1 MVYETTFSFQP
12 SHCHQGLSFFFKH
25 LSIIYTRLVDCVLEI
40 KLCPRKNTVFDTVC
54 DMSTQVPLGDM
65 DQYIFRNI
73 INCVAM
79 PQQGSFSL
87 LGALLV

>member
-1 MVYETTFSFQP
+1 M
-12 SHCHQGLSFFFKH
+12 
-25 LSIIYTRLVDCVLEI
+25 
-40 KLCPRKNTVFDTVC
+40 FDTVC